1 MSGKP
6 LAILSAG
13 GTGGHVYPA
22 LAIAEV
28 LRSRGY
34 RLLWVGTRQGIE
46 NRLVPE
52 AQIDLHCLPMKGFR
66 GKSPFARLQAVLLL
80 FVSFIFALGLMI
92 RLRPAFVIGLG
103 GYPSLPTSFAAWIT
117 GRTLALQEQN
127 AIPGSANRLL
137 ARFAKLIGTGF
148 PDVLVTYSQA
158 KHIGNPVRRDLTQLN
173 AKHPWKVPKDRP
185 LQILVLGGSLGAKP
199 INDAVPVVAVALGED
214 FLWWHQTGDSHFA
227 SVQAAVKKIPGF
239 RVSAFIDDMAAAYAW
254 ADLVLCRAGA
264 LTVAELAVCGRPSIL
279 VPLPHAIDDHQT
291 ANARY
296 LERAGAARLLPQ
308 NRLQDELPAVL
319 QQLRSSVTQLA
330 SMAEAA
336 ESCGRPQADQS
347 FVDELEALVA

>member
-22 LAIAEV
+22 LAIAKV
-28 LRSRGY
+28 LRARGY
-34 RLLWVGTRQGIE
+34 RLLWIGTRQGIE

-52 AQIDLHCLPMKGFR
+52 AEINLHHLPMRGFR
-66 GKSPFARLQAVLLL
+66 GKSSWARMQALVLLV
-80 FVSFIFALGLMI
+80 VSFVLALGIM
-92 RLRPAFVIGLG
+92 LRRRPTFVIGLG
-103 GYPSLPTSFAAWIT
+103 GYASLPTSFAAWFA

-127 AIPGSANRLL
+127 AIPGSANRVL

-148 PDVLVTYSQA
+148 PDVLATYSQA
-158 KHIGNPVRRDLTQLN
+158 KHLGNPVRRDLTELN
-173 AKHPWKVPKDRP
+173 MKHPWSRPEDRP
-185 LQILVLGGSLGAKP
+185 LRILVLGGSLGAKP
-199 INDAVPVVAVALGED
+199 LNDAVPTIAVALGKD

-227 SVQAAVKKIPGF
+227 NVQAAVEKIPGF

-308 NRLQDELPAVL
+308 DRLQDELPALL
-319 QQLRSSVTQLA
+319 QQLRSSVALLSA
-330 SMAEAA
+330 MAEAA
-336 ESCGRPQADQS
+336 ESCGRPRADES
-347 FVDELEALVA
+347 FVDELEALAA